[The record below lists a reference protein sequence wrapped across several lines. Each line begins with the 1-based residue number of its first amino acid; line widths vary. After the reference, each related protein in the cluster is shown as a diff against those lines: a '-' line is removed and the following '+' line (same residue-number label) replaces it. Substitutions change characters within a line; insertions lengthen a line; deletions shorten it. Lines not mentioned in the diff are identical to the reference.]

1 MHFTQEDYKK
11 IENWLLMNSVKD
23 SEFQEALPL
32 EGDETIVIIQG
43 GHNRIIT
50 IEELS
55 KIIARFGMSDFI
67 NVSNNYNAYK
77 ITLQEA
83 VSLIP
88 PYLRKRGM
96 VITFYNTDDNWEVR
110 QFKGV
115 ENQWNN
121 VTLWEIV

>member
-32 EGDETIVIIQG
+32 DGDETIVIIQG

-55 KIIARFGMSDFI
+55 KIIARSGMSDFI

-83 VSLIP
+83 ISLIP
-88 PYLRKRGM
+88 SYLRKRGM
-96 VITFYNTDDNWEVR
+96 IITFYNTDDNWEMR